1 MPSHP
6 VRLIVVLGLGQVV
19 AFASSYYLLGVLA
32 DPVADALDVPVAWLF
47 VALTGAFLISA
58 VLSPLAGRWIDEHG
72 GREVLSLSSLAF
84 AAALIVLG
92 LAPHPAIAL
101 LAILALGPGMGL
113 GLYSAAFAVLA
124 GVHGKAAR
132 GPITAVSLIGAAGGA
147 VGWPASVLLVDAL
160 GWRGACLAWAGAHL
174 LLCLPA
180 YRLWLPRRVRTTN
193 PLPGPPVAWDPTLIR
208 LAVLFCGAWFIATAL
223 AAHLPRLLERLGL
236 ETTTAAAIAGL
247 MGVAAILAR
256 AVDLFVFHRAHP
268 VLTARLATLC
278 HPVGALA
285 ALGLGTPATF
295 AVALGQG
302 IGNGLLSVASGVLPL
317 VLYGPDRYGERQAR
331 MLMPARFVQA
341 AAPALYGLALGHSAA
356 LALMLS
362 TAICG
367 VMFAMTLGLKSR

>member
-6 VRLIVVLGLGQVV
+6 VRLIAVLGLGQVV

-32 DPVADALDVPVAWLF
+32 DPVADALDLPVAWLF

-84 AAALIVLG
+84 AAALMLLG
-92 LAPHPAIAL
+92 LSPHPAIAL

-124 GVHGKAAR
+124 GVHGQAAR
-132 GPITAVSLIGAAGGA
+132 GSITAVSLIGAAGGA
-147 VGWPASVLLVDAL
+147 LGWPVSALLVESL
-160 GWRGACLAWAGAHL
+160 GWRGACMVWAAAHL

-180 YRLWLPRRVRTTN
+180 YRVWLPRRVRA
-193 PLPGPPVAWDPTLIR
+193 PGALPGVPVAWDPTLIR

-223 AAHLPRLLERLGL
+223 AAHLPRLLERLGF
-236 ETTTAAAIAGL
+236 EATTAAAVAGL
-247 MGVAAILAR
+247 MGTAAIVVR

-278 HPVGALA
+278 HPVGAMA
-285 ALGLGTPATF
+285 ALVLGTPAAF

-317 VLYGPDRYGERQAR
+317 VLCGPDRYGERQAR

-341 AAPALYGLALGHSAA
+341 AAPALYGLALERSAA
-356 LALMLS
+356 LALVLS

-367 VMFAMTLGLKSR
+367 VMFAMTFGLKPR

>member
-6 VRLIVVLGLGQVV
+6 VRLIAVLGLGQVV

-32 DPVADALDVPVAWLF
+32 DPVADALDLPVAWLF

-84 AAALIVLG
+84 AAALMLLG

-124 GVHGKAAR
+124 GVHGQAAR
-132 GPITAVSLIGAAGGA
+132 GSITAVSLIGAAGGA
-147 VGWPASVLLVDAL
+147 LGWPVSALLVESL
-160 GWRGACLAWAGAHL
+160 GWRGACMVWAAAHL

-180 YRLWLPRRVRTTN
+180 YRVWLPRRVRA
-193 PLPGPPVAWDPTLIR
+193 PGALPGVPVAWDPTLIR

-236 ETTTAAAIAGL
+236 EATTAAAVAGL
-247 MGVAAILAR
+247 MGTAAIVVR

-278 HPVGALA
+278 HPVGAMA
-285 ALGLGTPATF
+285 ALGLGTPAAF

-341 AAPALYGLALGHSAA
+341 AAPALYGLALERSAA

-367 VMFAMTLGLKSR
+367 VMFAMTFGLKPR

>member
-6 VRLIVVLGLGQVV
+6 VRLIAVLGLGQVV

-32 DPVADALDVPVAWLF
+32 DPVADALDLPVAWLF

-58 VLSPLAGRWIDEHG
+58 VLSPLAGRWIDRHG
-72 GREVLSLSSLAF
+72 GREVLSLSSLTF
-84 AAALIVLG
+84 AAALILLA

-101 LAILALGPGMGL
+101 LAVLALGPGMGL

-124 GVHGKAAR
+124 GVYGKAAR
-132 GPITAVSLIGAAGGA
+132 GSITAVSLIGAAGGA
-147 VGWPASVLLVDAL
+147 VGWPASVLLVDTL
-160 GWRGACLAWAGAHL
+160 GWRGACLAWAAAHL

-180 YRLWLPRRVRTTN
+180 YRLWLPRRVRPTST
-193 PLPGPPVAWDPTLIR
+193 PPGPPVAWDPTLIR

-236 ETTTAAAIAGL
+236 EATTAAAIAGL

-256 AVDLFVFHRAHP
+256 ALDLFVFHRAQP
-268 VLTARLATLC
+268 VLTARLSMLC
-278 HPVGALA
+278 HPIGAMA
-285 ALGLGTPATF
+285 ALGLGTPAAF

-317 VLYGPDRYGERQAR
+317 VLYGPDRSGERQAR

-367 VMFAMTLGLKSR
+367 VMFAMTLGLRSR